1 MARLKSTLM
10 RSLRCVTLLGAIA
23 ACGLLEPPETG
34 FTPSEAARQAP
45 YPTLLQQ
52 PTLDA
57 VGLTALAPRT
67 ATDPLQSR
75 VAALQA
81 RAAALNG
88 PVLAPETRSRLS
100 DAAAAAPF

>member
-1 MARLKSTLM
+1 MARLNSTLM
-10 RSLRCVTLLGAIA
+10 RSLRCVTLLGAIP

-34 FTPSEAARQAP
+34 FAPSDAARQAP

-52 PTLDA
+52 PALDA
-57 VGLTALAPRT
+57 VGLTTLAPG
-67 ATDPLQSR
+67 AVTDPLQRR
-75 VAALQA
+75 VTALQA

-88 PVLAPETRSRLS
+88 PVLDPQARARLR

>member
-1 MARLKSTLM
+1 MARLNSTLM
-10 RSLRCVTLLGAIA
+10 RSLRCVTLLGVVAG
-23 ACGLLEPPETG
+23 CGLLEPPETG
-34 FTPSEAARQAP
+34 FTPSDAARQAP
-45 YPTLLQQ
+45 NPTLLQQ

-57 VGLTALAPRT
+57 VGLTGLAPRT
-67 ATDPLQSR
+67 VTDPLESR

-88 PVLAPETRSRLS
+88 PVLDPQARARLG